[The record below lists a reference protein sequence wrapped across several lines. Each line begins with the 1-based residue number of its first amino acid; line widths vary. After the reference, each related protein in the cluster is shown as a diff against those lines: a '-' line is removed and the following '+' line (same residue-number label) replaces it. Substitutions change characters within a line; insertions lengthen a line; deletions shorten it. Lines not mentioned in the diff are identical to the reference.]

1 MICRI
6 NRSAGPIQAG
16 MGLAP
21 LDNLEGA
28 GFQDFTVRSHSR
40 GAAFYPNFLYFKG
53 QIACD
58 NARSAQEAVEH
69 STPSGRQIAARP
81 PSRAGWAPQCLVS

>member
-1 MICRI
+1 
-6 NRSAGPIQAG
+6 
-16 MGLAP
+16 MGLEP

-69 STPSGRQIAARP
+69 STP
-81 PSRAGWAPQCLVS
+81 

>member
-1 MICRI
+1 
-6 NRSAGPIQAG
+6 

-58 NARSAQEAVEH
+58 NARSAQEALEH
-69 STPSGRQIAARP
+69 SAHVARLIAARRP
-81 PSRAGWAPQCLVS
+81 GAGERGPQGLVS